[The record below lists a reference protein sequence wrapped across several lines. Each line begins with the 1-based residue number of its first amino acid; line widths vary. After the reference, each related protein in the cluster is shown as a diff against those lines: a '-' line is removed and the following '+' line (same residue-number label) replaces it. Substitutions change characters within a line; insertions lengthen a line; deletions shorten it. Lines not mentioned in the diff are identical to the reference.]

1 MSEYHVPVLY
11 REVLE
16 GLNLKPGHI
25 IVDGTLGGGG
35 HTELILKSNKDIKV
49 IGFDRD
55 IEAIEFC
62 KSRLSQ
68 FGERLEIIHDNFKN
82 LTQVIKSK
90 GIKADGVL
98 LDLGVSSHQID
109 AEGRGFSFRFDGELD
124 MRMDRDQNLTAK
136 DVVNNYK
143 EERLVSI
150 FSEYGE
156 ERFSKRI
163 ARSICA
169 NRPINTTG
177 ELKQVIQDCVNKI
190 NKREVNN
197 SVQRVFQAIRIEVN
211 NELNGLYELILTLAE
226 VLNSGARIAII
237 SFHSLEDRIIK
248 KAYQELATDCICP
261 PKIPVC
267 VCNHR
272 ARAKIINRKPIT
284 AKEDELKANSRSSCA
299 KLRVLEIL

>member
-1 MSEYHVPVLY
+1 MQNAFAYA
-11 REVLE
+11 
-16 GLNLKPGHI
+16 
-25 IVDGTLGGGG
+25 
-35 HTELILKSNKDIKV
+35 IL
-49 IGFDRD
+49 
-55 IEAIEFC
+55 
-62 KSRLSQ
+62 
-68 FGERLEIIHDNFKN
+68 
-82 LTQVIKSK
+82 
-90 GIKADGVL
+90 
-98 LDLGVSSHQID
+98 
-109 AEGRGFSFRFDGELD
+109 
-124 MRMDRDQNLTAK
+124 
-136 DVVNNYK
+136 
-143 EERLVSI
+143 
-150 FSEYGE
+150 
-156 ERFSKRI
+156 
-163 ARSICA
+163 
-169 NRPINTTG
+169 
-177 ELKQVIQDCVNKI
+177 NKI